1 MVDYYRGSGY
11 DKKFVNAIKSGATR
25 DELNDM
31 SVSDMRKAL
40 EQASYVVP
48 LGMGANALRLAY
60 KGYKAGKKAIG
71 LATRGEEIV
80 KGAGRARKSKLI
92 TGREQQAINREA
104 ALRAQ
109 RAADRANAAKTRAS
123 RAGKVAAGSG
133 VVGLVANSISNS
145 GTKTK
150 STKPNTNTNTTTTT
164 KPTTNT
170 NTTTTTK
177 PTTNTKT
184 ITTIKKPTT
193 NTKTT
198 ATIKKPKVAPSPNT
212 NTRSGNIGRTTTKYD
227 GKARVA
233 PKPKDNTKKKYG
245 KSGMGMAAYQKLTG
259 SKR

>member
-170 NTTTTTK
+170 
-177 PTTNTKT
+177 KT